1 MWKKFNEKNMEDLER
16 DVNMNSKILALVH
29 ISREQGSTLLL

>member
-1 MWKKFNEKNMEDLER
+1 MEDLER
-16 DVNMNSKILALVH
+16 DVNMNSEMLTFVH